1 MGRLGRSKFS
11 LWEPLFEKIHHHPFG
26 LGLGWLKLFGQE
38 VMTETEP
45 TRLVILLIPP
55 VVTILQI
62 NGLTQGHPHDQSPT

>member
-11 LWEPLFEKIHHHPFG
+11 LWGPLFEKMHAHPFG

-55 VVTILQI
+55 IVTSLQI
-62 NGLTQGHPHDQSPT
+62 NGLTQGHPHDQSPN